1 MYTYEVV
8 VVCAFFDE
16 IIDFRLERASGKK
29 EMMIYIRNVR
39 KRIVHQ
45 AAAKAWVLGV
55 PWAEA
60 LSMAQRAVDA
70 GDAVAPNPFN
80 RKGKGKGRGKGK
92 GKGR

>member
-1 MYTYEVV
+1 MR
-8 VVCAFFDE
+8 AFVFE
-16 IIDFRLERASGKK
+16 ITDSRLERASGKK

-45 AAAKAWVLGV
+45 AAANAWALGV

-60 LSMAQRAVDA
+60 LSIAQRAVDA

-80 RKGKGKGRGKGK
+80 RKGKEKGRGKGK